1 MFHNALIVK
10 MNENVCHDTALILES
25 LDDVI
30 KYMLECN
37 YNIFTKNHDVFIIYF
52 ERTIWCITKL
62 SNKFVDIFMFK
73 HQKKT
78 LNVEQITFLF
88 NFFYLLY
95 ISNTPLYEICLI
107 FRIIYICRLPFCL
120 KPITDIKCIHSQ
132 NECVLKMT

>member
-1 MFHNALIVK
+1 MSSSTCLK
-10 MNENVCHDTALILES
+10 
-25 LDDVI
+25 VI
-30 KYMLECN
+30 I
-37 YNIFTKNHDVFIIYF
+37 IFFKNKHDVFVIYF
-52 ERTIWCITKL
+52 KEQYGALQCKNIQ
-62 SNKFVDIFMFK
+62 SVNIFMFK

-132 NECVLKMT
+132 NECVLKMTKTVCVSNIIL